1 MVAAPAREPPPARQ
15 TQAPEQIGSLRSAVH
30 GHGASSLAT
39 ALRLRFSADG
49 MISLSRLRCPSN
61 LAASPLHARRLA
73 DTHCRTWHSDTQ
85 QAASPSC
92 THARAA
98 RAEDTRFANAPA
110 FVCAEAQGGAQEGRR
125 GSGHPSRPDSKR
137 PVSGLLRS
145 PHGHVAVVP
154 VAGETSRKITGIR
167 RKRENSVQEE
177 TVIRGPLRVSFYSGR
192 VSLCS
197 ENAILLGMTNDT
209 HKPSLKDLPI
219 NPAVKDN

>member
-1 MVAAPAREPPPARQ
+1 MAAPAREPPPARQ
-15 TQAPEQIGSLRSAVH
+15 TQTPEQIGSLRSAVH
-30 GHGASSLAT
+30 GRGASSLAT

-110 FVCAEAQGGAQEGRR
+110 FVCAQRR
-125 GSGHPSRPDSKR
+125 GAEPRKGGGDPAT
-137 PVSGLLRS
+137 LRARIPNALCPGFS
-145 PHGHVAVVP
+145 VAR
-154 VAGETSRKITGIR
+154 AAT
-167 RKRENSVQEE
+167 
-177 TVIRGPLRVSFYSGR
+177 
-192 VSLCS
+192 
-197 ENAILLGMTNDT
+197 
-209 HKPSLKDLPI
+209 
-219 NPAVKDN
+219 